1 MMNTLP
7 KSLTI
12 AFLAISVFISGLTV
26 DFAGAQNTAVS
37 TVASRRSADQVLS
50 RYLKFGRLTSED
62 GLSNVQ
68 ITGIAQDNLGFIWFG
83 TAGGLNRYDGSSI
96 KMHRH
101 DPDDSY
107 RLSHNIIR
115 AMIADQS
122 GDLWFGTWGSGCRK
136 YPGHRGRP
144 V

>member
-1 MMNTLP
+1 MNILH

-12 AFLAISVFISGLTV
+12 TFLAISIFISGLTV

-37 TVASRRSADQVLS
+37 TVASRRSADQVLN
-50 RYLKFGRLTSED
+50 RYLKFGRLTAED

-83 TAGGLNRYDGSSI
+83 TASGLNRYDGASI
-96 KMHRH
+96 KVYRH
-101 DPDDSY
+101 DPDDPNS
-107 RLSHNIIR
+107 LSHNTVR
-115 AMIADQS
+115 AGIADQS
-122 GDLWFGTWGSGCRK
+122 GILWFGTWGSGCRK